1 MKHWMS
7 MRRMAVGAVSNSTLF
22 LPSSLLSSSKPN
34 PLTIPFSFYLTKTSP
49 FSISVLT
56 RQRRF
61 LSVSSL
67 TADHHNLSDFGDG
80 DSVAI
85 SNEGLKML
93 LKGMTYPE
101 LEKWVQSHG
110 YRPGQAMM
118 LWKRMYGNNIWA
130 HHIDELEG
138 LNKDFK
144 KMLNENA
151 EFKALTQKEIRTASD
166 GTRKILFTLEDGLVI
181 ETVVIPCDRGRTTV
195 CVSSQVGCAM
205 NCQFCYTGRQAFSV
219 ANLNLLLMQP
229 PTAGQNAVVVE
240 ISCSAVQ
247 TSPTSIFG
255 IQYFRPQFPLMVE
268 EVPLPFSKMGLRRH
282 LTAAE
287 IVEQAVFARRLL
299 TDEVGSITNVVFMGM
314 GEPLHNIDNVIK
326 AADIMVDEQ
335 GLQFSPRKVTIST
348 SGLVPQLK
356 RFLHESNCALAV
368 SLNATTDEVRNWIMP
383 INRKYKLELLLQTL
397 REELCFKKNYKVLF
411 EYVMLEGVNDRS
423 FSSHCPHQALSL
435 VTLDA
440 LNQSV
445 MHIDGDAERLI
456 ELVKGIP
463 CKINLISFNP
473 HSGSFFKPT
482 KDERM
487 IEFRNTLAGAGLV
500 VILRLSRGD
509 DQMAA
514 CGQLGK
520 PGTIQAP
527 LLRVPEQFQMAIGSS
542 A

>member
-1 MKHWMS
+1 
-7 MRRMAVGAVSNSTLF
+7 MAVGAVSNSTLF

-195 CVSSQVGCAM
+195 
-205 NCQFCYTGRQAFSV
+205 
-219 ANLNLLLMQP
+219 
-229 PTAGQNAVVVE
+229 
-240 ISCSAVQ
+240 
-247 TSPTSIFG
+247 
-255 IQYFRPQFPLMVE
+255 
-268 EVPLPFSKMGLRRH
+268 MGLRRH

-299 TDEVGSITNVVFMGM
+299 TDEGM

-411 EYVMLEGVNDRS
+411 EYVMLEGVNDS
-423 FSSHCPHQALSL
+423 
-435 VTLDA
+435 
-440 LNQSV
+440 
-445 MHIDGDAERLI
+445 DGDAERLI

>member
-7 MRRMAVGAVSNSTLF
+7 MRRMAIGAVANSTF
-22 LPSSLLSSSKPN
+22 PLPTPLLSSKPAH
-34 PLTIPFSFYLTKTSP
+34 LTIPFSFSLTKTSP
-49 FSISVLT
+49 FPISALT
-56 RQRRF
+56 RPRCF
-61 LSVSSL
+61 LSASSL
-67 TADHHNLSDFGDG
+67 AADHHNLSDFGCLFDAGDG

-85 SNEGLKML
+85 SSKGSKML

-151 EFKALTQKEIRTASD
+151 EFKALALKEICTASD
-166 GTRKILFTLEDGLVI
+166 GTRKILFTLDDGLVI

-195 CVSSQVGCAM
+195 
-205 NCQFCYTGRQAFSV
+205 
-219 ANLNLLLMQP
+219 
-229 PTAGQNAVVVE
+229 
-240 ISCSAVQ
+240 
-247 TSPTSIFG
+247 
-255 IQYFRPQFPLMVE
+255 
-268 EVPLPFSKMGLRRH
+268 MGLRRH

-326 AADIMVDEQ
+326 AADIMVEEQ
-335 GLQFSPRKVTIST
+335 GLHFSPRKVTIST

-383 INRKYKLELLLQTL
+383 INRKYKLDLLLQTL
-397 REELCFKKNYKVLF
+397 REELCFKNNYKVLF
-411 EYVMLEGVNDRS
+411 EYVMLEGINDS
-423 FSSHCPHQALSL
+423 
-435 VTLDA
+435 
-440 LNQSV
+440 
-445 MHIDGDAERLI
+445 DGDAERLI

-473 HSGSFFKPT
+473 HSGSFFRPT
-482 KDERM
+482 KEERM
-487 IEFRNTLAGAGLV
+487 IEFRNTLAGAGLTV
-500 VILRLSRGD
+500 FLRLSRGD

-520 PGTIQAP
+520 PGTIQVP
-527 LLRVPEQFQMAIGSS
+527 LLRVPEQFQMAIESS